1 MNITVKLRAQIKAAA
16 GTDTLQISL
25 GENGSFQDFL
35 EELRIREIK
44 DLNRFLFTEGQ
55 TVSRSLLFTLNQGV
69 QVRPEENPVLK
80 EGDVVTIFSP
90 ISGG

>member
-1 MNITVKLRAQIKAAA
+1 MNITVKLRAQIKVAA

-25 GENGSFQDFL
+25 AENGSFRNVMEAIQAQ
-35 EELRIREIK
+35 EIQN
-44 DLNRFLFTEGQ
+44 LNPFLFSENQ
-55 TVSRSLLFTLNQGV
+55 TVSRSLLFTLNHGV

-80 EGDVVTIFSP
+80 DGDVITIFSP